1 MTDPAPHTPPST
13 EDEPQG
19 EARADTVGALL
30 QRAVSRN
37 GGATALLF
45 QDLSLIHI

>member
-19 EARADTVGALL
+19 EARADTVLEAN
-30 QRAVSRN
+30 SRDLER
-37 GGATALLF
+37 GRESGISTALL
-45 QDLSLIHI
+45 DRLKLD